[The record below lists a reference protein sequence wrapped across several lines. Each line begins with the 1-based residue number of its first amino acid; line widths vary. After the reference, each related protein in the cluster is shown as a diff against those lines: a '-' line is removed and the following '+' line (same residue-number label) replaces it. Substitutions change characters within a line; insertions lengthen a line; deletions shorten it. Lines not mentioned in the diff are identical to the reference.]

1 RLLMPISSS
10 LHDGCGV
17 KIPCCYPCS
26 SGNVPHCSRIIRH
39 LPASRLDPVPQPLQ
53 RNTGCGA
60 DGEATNPLSSDT
72 VWPPPPWLIIFNVM
86 LKQSPD
92 TVRRTT
98 APTVAI
104 DGEGDAFEII
114 EGDLSKG
121 ILLVCDHAT
130 NALPEEYGTLGLPED
145 QLNRHIAHDIGVAD
159 VTRGLASAVGIPAVL
174 STYSRLLIDPN
185 RGAD

>member
-1 RLLMPISSS
+1 SPFSSVSQLCGPMFHQPSLAQPLVSLYPSATPTRASVLLQSLRSARAGTVPRAMHIAARPTANTRLLMPISSS

-86 LKQSPD
+86 LK
-92 TVRRTT
+92 
-98 APTVAI
+98 
-104 DGEGDAFEII
+104 
-114 EGDLSKG
+114 
-121 ILLVCDHAT
+121 
-130 NALPEEYGTLGLPED
+130 
-145 QLNRHIAHDIGVAD
+145 
-159 VTRGLASAVGIPAVL
+159 
-174 STYSRLLIDPN
+174 
-185 RGAD
+185 